1 MGYIF
6 GYKRVSSSFTGAKL
20 GPLHECPPI
29 VQILLSLPVS
39 KA

>member
-1 MGYIF
+1 MGIIF
-6 GYKRVSSSFTGAKL
+6 GYKCNSSFTGAKL
-20 GPLHECPPI
+20 DPLYDCPPI